1 VPNRVHRTPRE
12 GTTTSLPTGPA
23 RRRGRRPGP
32 GSRCSQRDQQ
42 DAQLFWLG
50 LLGAVRRGSGAASDA
65 QPLAA
70 TPEFNGRAMVDRVLS
85 ELADAR
91 DGTTLVIDDL
101 HELTSPQ
108 ALAQLT
114 RLLTSLPPTCTRC
127 WRPVAISGWAASA
140 PPGRRA
146 GRDPRG
152 RAVLHRGRDTRA
164 PGCLGDRAV
173 RCWSGAAAPANR
185 GVGRGPAAGGD
196 LTGWSPGSRAVRG
209 RVLRQRPH
217 GRRVSARRDAGPP
230 VRRRPA
236 AASAHLPA
244 RPGQR

>member
-1 VPNRVHRTPRE
+1 MPNRVHRTPRE

-114 RLLTSLPPTCTRC
+114 RLLTSLPPHVHAVLATRRDLRLGC
-127 WRPVAISGWAASA
+127 IGSAWPASWPRSARPSCAS
-140 PPGRRA
+140 PRA
-146 GRDPRG
+146 RHASSWMPRG
-152 RAVLHRGRDTRA
+152 SRCPTLERRCCTGEPRGGPRAY
-164 PGCLGDRAV
+164 
-173 RCWSGAAAPANR
+173 
-185 GVGRGPAAGGD
+185 
-196 LTGWSPGSRAVRG
+196 GWR
-209 RVLRQRPH
+209 
-217 GRRVSARRDAGPP
+217 
-230 VRRRPA
+230 
-236 AASAHLPA
+236 
-244 RPGQR
+244 